1 VLQTYTSKETINNLV
16 ENLIQSSKTKSTESK
31 IVAINKVCE
40 GLVDENITPTI
51 ALVVK
56 YLKQDAIKITTR
68 TIYNQR
74 EGGNPYRQL
83 IDAWIE
89 FANFKASKSK
99 AKVRKDIDAQNIVEE
114 EDLSSIND
122 PVLRYRV
129 SLLCG
134 EIKGLRNQLN
144 IARQVKNLPAIG
156 SGEQSSTLE
165 AYQQNSLDDLDDYDF
180 GILNDFLSGSSNA
193 SFDKDG
199 ALTAKFYIRKNDKIS
214 NPGLK
219 EAIEK
224 LVRRARET

>member
-1 VLQTYTSKETINNLV
+1 MLQTYTNKEAIKSLV
-16 ENLIQSSKTKSTESK
+16 DNLIRGSKSKPTELK
-31 IVAINKVCE
+31 ITSIDKICE
-40 GLVDENITPTI
+40 SLVDENITPTI
-51 ALVVK
+51 VLVVK

-74 EGGNPYRQL
+74 EGGNPYRQV

-99 AKVRKDIDAQNIVEE
+99 AKIHKEIDAQNIVEE
-114 EDLSSIND
+114 EDLSSITD

-144 IARQVKNLPAIG
+144 IARQVQNLPAINWDG
-156 SGEQSSTLE
+156 
-165 AYQQNSLDDLDDYDF
+165 QNSTPTEYQKKPRARLNDYDIE
-180 GILNDFLSGSSNA
+180 ILNEFLSGTSNVT
-193 SFDKDG
+193 FDEDG
-199 ALTAKFYIRKNDKIS
+199 ALTAKFHIRKSNKIS
-214 NPGLK
+214 SPGLK

-224 LVRRARET
+224 LLILAKG